1 MKKLNDEIK
10 NFNEMRTN
18 KEKQKEFKDKM
29 VKKTWEYQKKFGFET
44 NPRKGH
50 EFWNVEA
57 DAFKHAFG
65 SADMTFDM
73 GSWGSILGDIH
84 HELQTKHNPY
94 GEWNMDSWNNSEG
107 RKIAEEIKKEYGKK
121 FYDLSEKEKSAIIA
135 TKVIMKMRNGELITN
150 PADKR
155 KFRGPLETFIYKLT
169 DKPTG
174 GAAPVNQTF
183 TRKQIG
189 DMSSEEFLQNEPFI
203 MQQLQKGLIEP
214 ETQEVDYSGYL
225 NPETGDKKIFS
236 REDIAQMSGD
246 EYSGNES
253 AIMAQLK
260 SIGIPT
266 DTELH
271 SASLTGKTIYV
282 KPYTRSDGTEVRGY
296 YRSI

>member
-1 MKKLNDEIK
+1 MMKL

-18 KEKQKEFKDKM
+18 KDKQKEFNDEI
-29 VKKTWEYQKKFGFET
+29 VRKTGEYQKKFGFET

-73 GSWGSILGDIH
+73 GSWGSLIGDVR
-84 HELQTKHNPY
+84 HEYQTKHNPY

-155 KFRGPLETFIYKLT
+155 KFRGPLETLIYKFT

-174 GAAPVNQTF
+174 GAAPLNQTF

-189 DMSSEEFLQNEPFI
+189 DMTSEEFLQNEPFI
-203 MQQLQKGLIEP
+203 MQQLKDGLIKP
-214 ETQEVDYSGYL
+214 EAPEVDYSGYL

-236 REDIAQMSGD
+236 REDIAQMTSD
-246 EYSGNES
+246 EALPVKLSMLTPTPEATAQRS
-253 AIMAQLK
+253 KAI
-260 SIGIPT
+260 IG
-266 DTELH
+266 LYNF
-271 SASLTGKTIYV
+271 L
-282 KPYTRSDGTEVRGY
+282 
-296 YRSI
+296 